1 MLLLLL
7 SAYLRNYFLCQD
19 RHYSIANILLFP
31 FQAQIKNTNPRYN
44 PTKHSYELGL
54 HQNTEVI
61 EARDSISQDIPDLTY
76 DYVQIV
82 DIPQKD
88 DKELIDVIGICS
100 GTVNPRFTDIQKC
113 GILTEPHSTEEWD
126 LAGSVDQIQWTE

>member
-1 MLLLLL
+1 MVIT
-7 SAYLRNYFLCQD
+7 FL
-19 RHYSIANILLFP
+19 YP

-76 DYVQIV
+76 DYVQIS

-113 GILTEPHSTEEWD
+113 GILTEPHSTEE
-126 LAGSVDQIQWTE
+126 